1 LWGIVQPPIYQPP
14 FREFDMTPQEFAK
27 FLHNYADNHSMVGNM
42 IRGAMRRYSE
52 ENDVVDPDVKNPQ
65 WIIDLVNELDRFEK

>member
-1 LWGIVQPPIYQPP
+1 
-14 FREFDMTPQEFAK
+14 
-27 FLHNYADNHSMVGNM
+27 M